1 MSTSSPFTNRLI
13 HESSPYLLQ
22 HAHNPVDWW
31 PFTDEAL
38 TMAKKLNKPMLISI
52 GYSACHWCHV
62 MEHESFEDPQ
72 VAEVMNA
79 HFICIKVDR
88 EERPDVDHLY
98 MQAVQ
103 LMTGHGGWPLNCFV
117 LPDGK
122 PFYGGTYF
130 TKPQWTKI
138 LIQLADIWRNQPEKV
153 IEYAME
159 LTTGIRRAELIS
171 VSPDHVLESNR
182 DLIKESVEKWKT
194 RLDYEFGGPDKAPKF
209 PLPNNYDFL
218 LRYATLEN
226 DTHLLNHV
234 HHTLQ
239 HMAFGGIYDP
249 LHGGFARYS
258 TDKMWKIPHFEKML
272 YDNAQLVELYTD
284 AFVQTQNPL
293 YQQVVEETLGFMLNH
308 WKHPNHPCF
317 FSATDADSEGE
328 EGKFYVWT
336 KDEIH
341 AHLKEDAELFCE
353 YFGIEQEGYWE
364 HGNNVLMRTHHAAKV
379 LTKHNLTHEKLQSK
393 INHCKL
399 ILKNVALK
407 RVPPGTDDKA
417 LTAWNALAVSAFA
430 KAGFVFN
437 QAAWV
442 HQATQTI
449 EFIVHQMRHHQG
461 LYRTFK
467 NGTAKIPGFLDDYAF
482 TIKALIDL
490 HQVTAEPKWLNIAHE
505 LYLYT
510 LSNFSHDD
518 QVCFYY
524 TDSQFQSLVERTSE
538 MSDNVIPASNSQMA
552 LNLFYL
558 SVCFTKPEWQ
568 QRAMHML
575 SRVGNEIKNY
585 GAGYSNWAKLS
596 LHLHWPFKEIAI
608 VGKDVEEKA
617 KRLYQHGFV
626 NTMFVLSKEQSDLP
640 FLAHKPAQ
648 EQAKIHVCENGQC
661 LMPVNN
667 VEQAIQLIE

>member
-1 MSTSSPFTNRLI
+1 MAVKPNPHNRLI

-22 HAHNPVDWW
+22 HANNPVDWW
-31 PFTDEAL
+31 PFGDEAIA
-38 TMAKKLNKPMLISI
+38 MAKKLNKPMIISI

-62 MEHESFEDPQ
+62 MEHESFEDHQ
-72 VAEVMNA
+72 VSEVMNS
-79 HFICIKVDR
+79 HFICVKVDR

-130 TKPQWTKI
+130 NKSQWIKI
-138 LIQLADIWRNQPEKV
+138 LLQLAELWRNQPERV

-171 VSPDHVLESNR
+171 VSPEHAIKSNQQ
-182 DLIKESVEKWKT
+182 LIMDSVGQWKS
-194 RLDYEFGGPDKAPKF
+194 RLDYTLGGPDKSPKF

-226 DTHLLNHV
+226 DQVLLNHV
-234 HHTLQ
+234 HLTLQ

-249 LHGGFARYS
+249 IHGGFARYS
-258 TDKMWKIPHFEKML
+258 TDKMWKVPHFEKML
-272 YDNAQLVELYTD
+272 YDNAQLVELY
-284 AFVQTQNPL
+284 AEAYVQSKNHL
-293 YQQVVEETLGFMLNH
+293 YLNVVNETLGFMLEH
-308 WKHPNHPCF
+308 WKHPDFPCF

-336 KDEIH
+336 KSEINT
-341 AHLKEDAELFCE
+341 HLNENAELFCDC
-353 YFGIEQEGYWE
+353 FGIDQEGYWE
-364 HGNNVLMRTHHAAKV
+364 HGNNVLMRTHQTAKV
-379 LTKHNLTHEKLQSK
+379 LAKYNLTPAELEEKL
-393 INHCKL
+393 NHCKL

-407 RVPPGTDDKA
+407 RVAPGIDDKA

-430 KAGFVFN
+430 KAGFIFN
-437 QAAWV
+437 HELYRQQAIKTV
-442 HQATQTI
+442 
-449 EFIVHQMRHHQG
+449 EFILTKMRHNQG

-490 HQVTAEPKWLNIAHE
+490 HHVTAETKWLKVAHE
-505 LYLYT
+505 LCQYT
-510 LSNFSHDD
+510 LTHFSHED

-524 TDSQFQSLVERTSE
+524 TDAQFQSLVERTSE

-558 SVCFTKPEWQ
+558 SVCFSKPQWH
-568 QRAMHML
+568 QRACEML
-575 SRVGNEIKNY
+575 SRVGSEIKNY

-617 KRLYQHGFV
+617 KILYQHGHV

-640 FLAHKPAQ
+640 FLAHKPAFDI
-648 EQAKIHVCENGQC
+648 AKIHVCENGQC
-661 LMPVNN
+661 LLPTENI
-667 VEQAIQLIE
+667 EEAIKQLE